1 MHTKTNDEEMFL
13 IIEEWQRSKVSQKQY
28 CREHDIA
35 YHIFHYWYRK
45 YRDRQTTSTASG
57 FVEIKRVPAGP
68 FAEFSFP
75 GGSRVIFHQPV
86 SIEYLKGLAG

>member
-1 MHTKTNDEEMFL
+1 MHSKTSEEEMFL
-13 IIEEWQRSKVSQKQY
+13 VVKEWQRSKLSQKQY
-28 CREHDIA
+28 CRERNLA
-35 YHIFHYWYRK
+35 YHRFHHYYRK
-45 YRDRQTTSTASG
+45 FRDRQAKPVASG
-57 FVEIKRVPAGP
+57 FVQIKASTSP